1 MTEAPSGGADR
12 VTVDAYKTVRLL
24 GKGGMSEVY
33 EVENQRLGS
42 RHALKLFT
50 YERDDPEVRER
61 FMVEGRLLARLNHPR
76 IVKVTDF
83 GVVGSAAVPAAGAG
97 QPYFVMDLV
106 LNERGEMQLLSDV
119 EPGTVDEETIGRWYD
134 DLREGLAYI
143 HAHGVIHRDLKLQN
157 VLIGPDG
164 HAVLTDFGISKIFD
178 AKGDGVSIVDT
189 VKTLVKVR
197 EGRSLVMGSLGYMAP
212 ELEMGVAASPQ
223 SDWYALGVIVY
234 RLLTGTWCDARTDVV
249 GTLETYDPV
258 WKRIIPKLLH
268 SNPNGR
274 ECLSYADE
282 KRMDRE
288 KFEAEAEEKWLREK
302 GRGHLARHVARYVG
316 ALSVFLVLVL
326 LFGLRKYSADREIWR
341 LKLQNAGY
349 MALSGPGF
357 DDVFRIPGDAAST
370 NRYEKGVLVM
380 PSRQKFEAAKID
392 ALVLTHDV
400 FYGLKSGNISLES
413 AILDFE
419 KMAECFSDDSE
430 DELAPF
436 NKLSFDDSE
445 YTPVGDTRALSLL
458 FEAAIRRMREL
469 SAE

>member
-1 MTEAPSGGADR
+1 MSEERRKIGP
-12 VTVDAYKTVRLL
+12 YEIVRLL

-33 EVENQRLGS
+33 EVENPRLGS

-50 YERDDPEVRER
+50 YEKDDPEVKER
-61 FMVEGRLLARLNHPR
+61 FTVEGKLLARLSHPR

-83 GVVGSAAVPAAGAG
+83 GTDETGGK
-97 QPYFVMDLV
+97 PYFVMDLV

-119 EPGTVDEETIGRWYD
+119 EPGTVDEETVGRWYD

-143 HAHGVIHRDLKLQN
+143 HANGVIHRDLKLQN

-178 AKGDGVSIVDT
+178 AKGDGVQIVDT

-249 GTLETYDPV
+249 GALETYDPV
-258 WKRIIPKLLH
+258 WKGILPKLLH

-282 KRMDRE
+282 ARKNRE
-288 KFEAEAEEKWLREK
+288 KAEFDLEERWLNEK
-302 GRGHLARHVARYVG
+302 RRGHRDRHIARYSGVAAFVIILG
-316 ALSVFLVLVL
+316 L
-326 LFGLRKYSADREIWR
+326 LFFWR
-341 LKLQNAGY
+341 
-349 MALSGPGF
+349 GF
-357 DDVFRIPGDAAST
+357 DAERTIFTSELRDAAELVDLAL
-370 NRYEKGVLVM
+370 EKTAVDDW
-380 PSRQKFEAAKID
+380 AAFGSMED
-392 ALVLTHDV
+392 FDDD
-400 FYGLKSGNISLES
+400 FGN
-413 AILDFE
+413 E
-419 KMAECFSDDSE
+419 KPRKRDDSAAVAAAQR
-430 DELAPF
+430 D
-436 NKLSFDDSE
+436 
-445 YTPVGDTRALSLL
+445 RATLD
-458 FEAAIRRMREL
+458 AIRLLLERASKRL
-469 SAE
+469 HGLLDQ

>member
-1 MTEAPSGGADR
+1 MNIGGYE
-12 VTVDAYKTVRLL
+12 TIRLL
-24 GKGGMSEVY
+24 GKGGMSVVY
-33 EVENQRLGS
+33 EAENPRLGS

-50 YERDDPEVRER
+50 YEKDDPEVKNR
-61 FMVEGRLLARLNHPR
+61 FEVEGKLLARLNHPR

-83 GVVGSAAVPAAGAG
+83 GTDETSGK
-97 QPYFVMDLV
+97 PYFVMDLV

-119 EPGTVDEETIGRWYD
+119 EPGTVDEEKVGQWYD

-178 AKGDGVSIVDT
+178 AKGDGVQIVDT
-189 VKTLVKVR
+189 VRTLVKVR

-223 SDWYALGVIVY
+223 SDWYALGVIIY

-282 KRMDRE
+282 KRAARE
-288 KFEAEAEEKWLREK
+288 RFEYEAEERWLREK
-302 GRGHLARHVARYVG
+302 KRGHLARHLARY
-316 ALSVFLVLVL
+316 ALALLAVLAVALVFD
-326 LFGLRKYSADREIWR
+326 LRKHAADREIWR
-341 LKLQNAGY
+341 LKLQKGGYTGLVPEFEELFRVPLQAG
-349 MALSGPGF
+349 
-357 DDVFRIPGDAAST
+357 REERE
-370 NRYEKGVLVM
+370 NRQGRVVM
-380 PSRQKFEAAKID
+380 PSRSQFEVAQVD
-392 ALVLTHDV
+392 ALVLTYDTLDALRTGRMTV
-400 FYGLKSGNISLES
+400 ES
-413 AILDFE
+413 AIRKLEGYRDGI
-419 KMAECFSDDSE
+419 KNGDDVSIFDRLAIGGGEYMQVGENEALLILLTNAIQRLSE
-430 DELAPF
+430 IE
-436 NKLSFDDSE
+436 E
-445 YTPVGDTRALSLL
+445 
-458 FEAAIRRMREL
+458 
-469 SAE
+469 

>member
-1 MTEAPSGGADR
+1 MREERRKIGPYE
-12 VTVDAYKTVRLL
+12 VVRLL

-33 EVENQRLGS
+33 EAENPRLGS

-50 YERDDPEVRER
+50 YEKDDPEVRER
-61 FMVEGRLLARLNHPR
+61 FLVEGKLLARLNHPR

-83 GVVGSAAVPAAGAG
+83 GTDEASGK
-97 QPYFVMDLV
+97 PYFVMDLV

-119 EPGTVDEETIGRWYD
+119 EPGTADEETVGRWYD

-143 HAHGVIHRDLKLQN
+143 HANGVIHRDLKLQN

-258 WKRIIPKLLH
+258 WRRIIPKLLH

-274 ECLSYADE
+274 ECLSFADE
-282 KRMDRE
+282 KRTDRE
-288 KFEAEAEEKWLREK
+288 KAEFEAEERWLKEKARGHRARHIARYISAVAAVLVFFGIVVWRSDTTDRRILNAELQDAVGLIDSAIEKIETEQQDAEFDAFGKNIAEETKTDKKDAAAKDFGWGDDFGDFGERQ
-302 GRGHLARHVARYVG
+302 ARNATSD
-316 ALSVFLVLVL
+316 AIKVL
-326 LFGLRKYSADREIWR
+326 LVRASEKLYGII
-341 LKLQNAGY
+341 KLQ
-349 MALSGPGF
+349 
-357 DDVFRIPGDAAST
+357 
-370 NRYEKGVLVM
+370 
-380 PSRQKFEAAKID
+380 
-392 ALVLTHDV
+392 
-400 FYGLKSGNISLES
+400 
-413 AILDFE
+413 
-419 KMAECFSDDSE
+419 
-430 DELAPF
+430 
-436 NKLSFDDSE
+436 
-445 YTPVGDTRALSLL
+445 
-458 FEAAIRRMREL
+458 
-469 SAE
+469 